1 MGDNDYFYYYV
12 FCMGYDFM
20 NEEFK
25 NSPSPECDVV
35 FDKCKTLVDKFINS
49 DEYKNYMKSGYDS
62 LEEWIKNNKDEIMNA
77 LSDKDTT
84 KYKNKERSER

>member
-12 FCMGYDFM
+12 FCIGYDFM
-20 NEEFK
+20 NEAFK

-35 FDKCKTLVDKFINS
+35 FNKCKTLADKFINS

-62 LEEWIKNNKDEIMNA
+62 LEEWLRNNKDKIAEI
-77 LSDKDTT
+77 LSEKENS
-84 KYKNKERSER
+84 KSKNKERSER